1 ERRDPASDQP
11 QGFAVEALNA
21 RKLRPSIE
29 TTVHALMRQRV
40 VVHVHCV
47 HTISLAVQA
56 DCEAQVTRRLD
67 GLEWAYVP
75 Y

>member
-1 ERRDPASDQP
+1 AEDIMVPVAIVPLIRAVERRDPASDQP

-47 HTISLAVQA
+47 NTISLAVQA
-56 DCEAQVTRRLD
+56 
-67 GLEWAYVP
+67 
-75 Y
+75 